1 MAANQL
7 QPSSGPQEH
16 YAHCHHHMQNRHRR
30 QSFAHEPWQE
40 RPIAD
45 QHL

>member
-7 QPSSGPQEH
+7 QPSDRQQEH
-16 YAHCHHHMQNRHRR
+16 SAQWHHQLQNLHRR
-30 QSFAHEPWQE
+30 QSFAHEPWQQ
-40 RPIAD
+40 RLIAD